1 MPRIPGRPRQIGRC
15 RRQHRHCQ
23 GGLGAAGGADGAAA
37 VSVAITPGISDGRM
51 TEITGGDLQVGM
63 QVITDQKTAAAK

>member
-1 MPRIPGRPRQIGRC
+1 MPGRSRKSAAV
-15 RRQHRHCQ
+15 
-23 GGLGAAGGADGAAA
+23 GASTATSKEVWVLPDGSGAAA

-63 QVITDQKTAAAK
+63 QVITDQKMAAK